1 MQTGTNSVAKRILYI
16 FILTLL
22 TGVLIFSI
30 MMMVKYYKETTAE
43 NDNKPT
49 STVVANTPGTPT
61 PTPTEAPSFVTPT
74 PTPIPSP
81 TPIIDYSG
89 EFYMTRISDDIYE
102 RIKGKSYPE
111 DATISIDDLR
121 WLHVMHYGFDGEI
134 HEGEIIV
141 NHAVAHDVLDIF
153 RELFDAEYP
162 IEKIRLIDEY
172 NAEDEASMEDNNS
185 SAFCYRTIAESSTL
199 SNHALGLAI
208 DINPLYNPY
217 VYERKDGTLF
227 LQPENAGEYVDRELD
242 NPYYIKKDDVCYKI
256 FTEHGFTWGGDW
268 NTKKDYQHFEKEIE

>member
-1 MQTGTNSVAKRILYI
+1 MQAGTESVAKRIFYI

-43 NDNKPT
+43 NENKPT
-49 STVVANTPGTPT
+49 STVVENTPGTPT
-61 PTPTEAPSFVTPT
+61 PSPTEAPSFVTPT

-81 TPIIDYSG
+81 TPIIDYSDD
-89 EFYMTRISDDIYE
+89 FYMTRITEAILE

-141 NHAVAHDVLDIF
+141 NHAVSHDVLEIF
-153 RELFDAEYP
+153 RELFDE
-162 IEKIRLIDEY
+162 
-172 NAEDEASMEDNNS
+172 
-185 SAFCYRTIAESSTL
+185 
-199 SNHALGLAI
+199 
-208 DINPLYNPY
+208 
-217 VYERKDGTLF
+217 
-227 LQPENAGEYVDRELD
+227 
-242 NPYYIKKDDVCYKI
+242 
-256 FTEHGFTWGGDW
+256 
-268 NTKKDYQHFEKEIE
+268 